1 MDACRIAQGAALSRR
16 INRSVMHYTRIY
28 SDESGESRFETVAV
42 PLTDRGIVGFL
53 SETFPVQS
61 LQFRENSSDYHWDY
75 HNAPARQFIVLL
87 DGQIEITSSIGERRV
102 FGAGDILLVEDTTG
116 KGHKTRNLLQHVRKS
131 IFIRL

>member
-1 MDACRIAQGAALSRR
+1 
-16 INRSVMHYTRIY
+16 MHYTRIY
-28 SDESGESRFETVAV
+28 SDESGESRFETVTV

-53 SETFPVQS
+53 SDAFPVQS
-61 LQFRENSSDYHWDY
+61 LQFRENSGDYNWDY

-87 DGQIEITSSIGERRV
+87 DGQIEITSSTGEKRV
-102 FGAGDILLVEDTTG
+102 FGAGEVLLVEDTTG